1 MIRYFSIIV
10 FSVCISFCSCESEDV
25 NELRRE
31 LDKQAERIA
40 ALEAWQKEVNGNI
53 AALQGLVD
61 ALGKGKYITSVERTA
76 LGYTI
81 VLSDQ
86 SVLRIYHGLNGKD
99 GVDGSVV
106 MPSFSVRDSSDGHV
120 YWIVNGK
127 LLLNEQGEGVR
138 ADGEKGDTGQ
148 TGGQGSAGISPQ
160 IRIDAETNE
169 WEISLDSGTTWT
181 STGVKATGEKGETGE
196 TGPQGPAGP
205 QGENIFA
212 ENGVDVQEDWVV
224 FTLEDGTSM
233 RLPRYRSWT
242 MHFPEGT
249 KVQVGMG
256 AKKTIPFTVS
266 GFGGEP
272 SVNVFGNGG
281 WQIEVLMDTGKQDSG
296 VFLIT
301 APLKESAA
309 SLLVLLNDGLGGG
322 WTYRLEVRTL

>member
-1 MIRYFSIIV
+1 MIKYLLVIV
-10 FSVCISFCSCESEDV
+10 FSVCLSLGGCDSNDV
-25 NELRRE
+25 DALRRE

-40 ALEAWQKEVNGNI
+40 ALEAWQKEVNNNI
-53 AALQGLVD
+53 VALQGLVD
-61 ALGKGKYITSVERTA
+61 AIGKGKYITSVERTA

-86 SVLRIYHGLNGKD
+86 SVLRIYHGLD
-99 GVDGSVV
+99 GQDGLDGSVV

-120 YWIVNGK
+120 YWVVNGK
-127 LLLNEQGEGVR
+127 LLLDERGEGVR
-138 ADGEKGDTGQ
+138 ADE
-148 TGGQGSAGISPQ
+148 
-160 IRIDAETNE
+160 
-169 WEISLDSGTTWT
+169 
-181 STGVKATGEKGETGE
+181 EKGETGE

-212 ENGVDVQEDWVV
+212 ENGVDVQEEWVV
-224 FTLEDGTSM
+224 FTLKDGTSM
-233 RLPRYRSWT
+233 RIPRYRSWT
-242 MHFPEGT
+242 MYFPEGT
-249 KVQVGMG
+249 KVQMGMG

-272 SVNVFGNGG
+272 SINVFGNGG

-296 VFLIT
+296 VFLIA